1 MRGFN
6 QDNCGGRCFKP
17 EEASE
22 TFANDLSQT
31 QLPSNPFPKGE
42 SLPLNLNANDKLTQV
57 KRLMLEE
64 PENKCTEEGVE
75 KVVSR
80 IERSFGQMKVKM
92 ATDI

>member
-1 MRGFN
+1 
-6 QDNCGGRCFKP
+6 
-17 EEASE
+17 
-22 TFANDLSQT
+22 
-31 QLPSNPFPKGE
+31 
-42 SLPLNLNANDKLTQV
+42 
-57 KRLMLEE
+57 MLEE